1 MKITRR
7 KLNEMPSTAK
17 AAVVTL
23 LALLLSHVIIYDLSS
38 ISFFSPMEKASDFR
52 FSDFYTMVAN
62 DRAVRTLDQDV
73 VIVAVDGC
81 NRREIARTLGD
92 IDFCDPAAVGLDIA
106 FTAPSD
112 PTNDPLRD
120 ALASCENLVMPV
132 VAREDG
138 APVVRSYYD
147 SVVNPSGGFA
157 CVNIEGEA
165 GGRATVRDFRPYFGD
180 PSSPAPSLPLALATI
195 VRPEAAEKLRARGNA
210 DEAIG
215 FASRE
220 FQVIRHDS
228 VLDNADIIEGRTVL
242 VGKMGDAA
250 DMHPTP
256 LGNFTPGILIHAYTL
271 STILSGDYTRRLTR
285 TEVLL
290 LAIAFCFMISWIN
303 LRIGD
308 TPLGTFAVRFVQFFM
323 LYCMIAAGTQA
334 FIRWNIDL
342 NFAYVMLTTSVA
354 LVACDIYNGLFDEN
368 GLLRLLPRW
377 VDTIHHRYEHFRK
390 KRKKDNDAPAVG
402 DIDGV
407 ADC

>member
-390 KRKKDNDAPAVG
+390 KRKKDSDATAVG